1 MPCAETYHITWT
13 CYGQWL
19 HGDARGYVD
28 DRHRTPGEPY
38 AYDHPDYYNTDFN
51 RMKEEPCWLS
61 DEQRLRAEAAIEEA
75 CSFRGW
81 NLMAVNVQPDHVHV
95 AVEARETDGVRAR
108 QVLKDRSTRALK
120 AAYPPRCKWW
130 TEGGKVEAMRYDAQ
144 LANVIE
150 YINEGQ
156 RHPRPV
162 RKSPAASAAGS
173 GGSGAGANDD
183 MSPPRKRR
191 VACEHD
197 QDSLKGDAS

>member
-1 MPCAETYHITWT
+1 MSPPRKRRVALEARRRVPCAETYHITWT

-38 AYDHPDYYNTDFN
+38 AYGHPDYYNTDFN
-51 RMKEEPCWLS
+51 RMKEEPCWLG

-120 AAYPPRCKWW
+120 AAYPPCQAK
-130 TEGGKVEAMRYDAQ
+130 
-144 LANVIE
+144 
-150 YINEGQ
+150 
-156 RHPRPV
+156 
-162 RKSPAASAAGS
+162 AASAGNVLCSHPVEWLLSLPTAS
-173 GGSGAGANDD
+173 ATATSVR
-183 MSPPRKRR
+183 SPRR
-191 VACEHD
+191 A
-197 QDSLKGDAS
+197 